1 MLLPNGY
8 LLLLF
13 FMPSEKTFP
22 IRYWLAAARLRTLP
36 LATATVLCGGLLAA
50 LEHAFRADI
59 FLLCLSTALGLQIF
73 SNLANDYGDAQ
84 NGADLGRRQGPPRM
98 VAGGYLSRA
107 AMRRGMLLMVLFC
120 CVSGSLLL
128 YRALPLFTHTGLL
141 LWLALGTAC
150 LTAAY
155 RYTAGNKPYGYLGG
169 GDAAVWLFFG
179 WVGVLGT
186 AYLQTGYLPAYGWLA
201 ASALGLWCAMV
212 LNLNNMRDID
222 SDRAAG
228 KYTIAARLGL
238 RRAKSYHALLAVT
251 AALQWSIW
259 LHLALPGRQAVFLP
273 VLLLVTA
280 AHLRQLSRRQGPML
294 DRLLPQWSLAT
305 LLWTASLWLPHWP
318 D

>member
-1 MLLPNGY
+1 
-8 LLLLF
+8 
-13 FMPSEKTFP
+13 MPSEKTFP

-107 AMRRGMLLMVLFC
+107 AMQRGMLATALFC
-120 CVSGSLLL
+120 CVSGGLLL
-128 YRALPLFTHTGLL
+128 YRALPVITHTGLP

-155 RYTAGNKPYGYLGG
+155 RYTAGSKPYGYLGG

-179 WVGVLGT
+179 LVGVLGT
-186 AYLQTGYLPAYGWLA
+186 AYLQTGHLPAHGWLA
-201 ASALGLWCAMV
+201 ASALGLWCTMV

-222 SDRAAG
+222 NDRAAG

-238 RRAKSYHALLAVT
+238 RRAKGYHALLAVT
-251 AALQWSIW
+251 AALQWGSW
-259 LHLALPGRQAVFLP
+259 LHLTLPDSQAVFLP
-273 VLLLVTA
+273 ILLLLTA
-280 AHLRQLSRRQGPML
+280 VHLWQLSRRQGAML
-294 DRLLPQWSLAT
+294 DRLLPQWSLTT
-305 LLWTASLWLPHWP
+305 LLWVALLWLPHGLA
-318 D
+318 